1 MSKIVKVI
9 DLANR
14 SEAMLLEKHLN
25 EKKIKFRIA
34 CNLDTMSDVIFGS
47 QEGWGYVEAPEEY
60 EKKILAIYKGL
71 TDHK

>member
-1 MSKIVKVI
+1 MSKIVRVL

-25 EKKIKFRIA
+25 EKEIEFRIV

-47 QEGWGYVEAPEEY
+47 QEGWGYIEAPEEF
-60 EKKILAIYKGL
+60 EKKILAIYKEL
-71 TDHK
+71 TAHK